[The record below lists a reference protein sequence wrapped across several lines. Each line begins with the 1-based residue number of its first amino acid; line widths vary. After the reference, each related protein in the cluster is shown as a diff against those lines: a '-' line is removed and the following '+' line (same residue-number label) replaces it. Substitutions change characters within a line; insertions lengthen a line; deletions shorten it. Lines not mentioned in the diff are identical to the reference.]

1 VQAAAITVPV
11 PVQEPSP
18 LPPPSPPSPPSTG
31 SDALDEQQETNQEAV
46 ELQEDLDWTTWLL
59 LLLLLLPVLCLG
71 CLCFRYPGHVAL
83 WLRYRFSHSSPK
95 LLVLYLPEETRES
108 MRKTLASSRRD
119 QNALPLRRLF
129 VMSGA
134 KVRVRTP
141 SDDNDDDVACCG
153 KVSTWLGVE

>member
-1 VQAAAITVPV
+1 MQAAAITVPV

-59 LLLLLLPVLCLG
+59 LLLLLPVLCLG

-83 WLRYRFSHSSPK
+83 WFRYRFSHSSPK

-108 MRKTLASSRRD
+108 MRKTLESSRRD

-141 SDDNDDDVACCG
+141 SDDNEDDVACCG
-153 KVSTWLGVE
+153 KVSTWLGVG